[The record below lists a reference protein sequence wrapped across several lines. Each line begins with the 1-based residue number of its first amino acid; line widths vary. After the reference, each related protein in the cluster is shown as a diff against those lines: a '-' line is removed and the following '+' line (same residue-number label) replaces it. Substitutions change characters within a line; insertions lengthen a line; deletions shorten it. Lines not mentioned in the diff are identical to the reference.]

1 MMVWELTHQLT
12 SAINVGESRLH
23 LRFLHHW
30 SAILSEGMTTIN
42 QQFCVSAHDVVG
54 FQSISKVYHLLFVIQ
69 RVRVAFVHPATLVDL
84 VFCPTVAKSILRVV
98 FLSDVIKNIS
108 DYG

>member
-1 MMVWELTHQLT
+1 MMVWELTHQLI

-42 QQFCVSAHDVVG
+42 QQFCVSAHDVVR
-54 FQSISKVYHLLFVIQ
+54 FPLVWCRTLLFRIQ
-69 RVRVAFVHPATLVDL
+69 LFSVAFVHPATLVDS
-84 VFCPTVAKSILRVV
+84 VFCPTDAESILRVV
-98 FLSDVIKNIS
+98 IERFLIKNIS